1 MNFRDF
7 CYEKFS
13 GIGSLLFKIFKS
25 SEDDLDAANMRVHP
39 EIYFSVISFFAF
51 STLIIPII
59 LSIVYVIGKWPNISA
74 LPGNGVFII
83 PLSIFLPIAI
93 IIIGILMPKTAA
105 SNRVSGLKSEIPYAS
120 MYISV
125 MSSGGLSPY
134 DSLMRLGNMNLLPN
148 MQNEVARIQTIATSK
163 GLDPVSAMETAA
175 KKISVNDYKELLLG
189 YASTIRTGGDT
200 NHYLYNQTENMFKNL
215 SSRVKAIGENMGML
229 METYTIIGI
238 LGVLGIFLIFVIG
251 ISLPQAGMNI
261 SQGTFFLFS
270 FVFMPFLSLI
280 FIYAADALQISYPI
294 SNFRTYIP
302 FLAALPIG
310 GLIATQIV
318 LSFFD
323 KSFLIIPAAYDSIIF
338 IRTFLGFAQGTEP
351 AIGLAITLILVA
363 IPGVIADSL
372 YMGRDISTQ
381 DGITMF
387 LRDLVETRKSGL
399 SPERCFDV
407 LTSRDYKGFTRHLE
421 TINMKLN
428 WGFPIRQIYVE
439 FSEKVRNWLALVNV
453 YLLIDTLEVG
463 GGSVESL
470 ESLANFAEATKRL
483 EDEKRSLLMPMVVVP
498 YIGSAMLTATTVM
511 FLSFFTGMSG
521 QGVSVPSVELY
532 KILLTPLALH
542 AFTLGLVTGKIT
554 SGRVSAGFKH
564 GIFQSFVAMAGVWAV
579 SHMNVGG
586 MFIGG

>member
-1 MNFRDF
+1 
-7 CYEKFS
+7 
-13 GIGSLLFKIFKS
+13 L
-25 SEDDLDAANMRVHP
+25 A
-39 EIYFSVISFFAF
+39 
-51 STLIIPII
+51 II
-59 LSIVYVIGKWPNISA
+59 LIG
-74 LPGNGVFII
+74 
-83 PLSIFLPIAI
+83 I
-93 IIIGILMPKTAA
+93 IIPKTAA
-105 SNRVSGLKSEIPYAS
+105 SNRITGLKSEIPYAS

-125 MSSGGLSPY
+125 MASGGLSPY
-134 DSLMRLGNMNLLPN
+134 DSLMRLGHMGLLPN
-148 MQNEVARIQTIATSK
+148 MQKEIERIQTIANSR
-163 GLDPVSAMETAA
+163 GLDPISAMETAA

-251 ISLPQAGMNI
+251 ISLPQAGMNV

-270 FVFMPFLSLI
+270 FIFMPFLSLV
-280 FIYAADALQISYPI
+280 FIYAADTMQLSYPI

-310 GLIATQIV
+310 VLLATQIV
-318 LSFFD
+318 LPFFD
-323 KSFLIIPAAYDSIIF
+323 KSFLVLYPAYNLIIQ
-338 IRTFLGFAQGTEP
+338 IRHLLGFAEGTEP
-351 AIGLAITLILVA
+351 AIGLAIVLIAVA

-372 YMGRDISTQ
+372 YMGRDLSTQ
-381 DGITMF
+381 DGVTVF

-407 LTSRDYKGFTRHLE
+407 LTNRDYKGFTKHLKL
-421 TINMKLN
+421 INMKLN
-428 WGFPIRQIYVE
+428 WGFPIRQIYQE
-439 FSEKVRNWLALVNV
+439 FSEKVRNWLALINV

-463 GGSVESL
+463 GGSVDSL
-470 ESLANFAEATKRL
+470 ESLATFSEATKRL

-511 FLSFFTGMSG
+511 FLSFFTGMAG
-521 QGVSVPSVELY
+521 QGVSVASVELY

-542 AFTLGLVTGKIT
+542 AFTLGLVTGKIC

-564 GIFQSFVAMAGVWAV
+564 GIFQSFVAMAGIWAV

>member
-1 MNFRDF
+1 MIFRDL

-13 GIGSLLFKIFKS
+13 WMGAFLSKLFKTTG
-25 SEDDLDAANMRVHP
+25 DDLDAANMRVHP
-39 EIYFSVISFFAF
+39 EIYFSVIGFFAL
-51 STLIIPII
+51 STLIIPLILTSI
-59 LSIVYVIGKWPNISA
+59 YLLGKWVTIFPGEGKWLLSIPISLL
-74 LPGNGVFII
+74 LP
-83 PLSIFLPIAI
+83 LAI
-93 IIIGILMPKTAA
+93 IFIGIIIPKTAA
-105 SNRVSGLKSEIPYAS
+105 SNRIAGLQSEIPYAS

-125 MSSGGLSPY
+125 MASGGLSPY
-134 DSLMRLGNMNLLPN
+134 DSLMRLSHMGLLPN
-148 MQNEVARIQTIATSK
+148 MQGEVERIQTIANSR

-215 SSRVKAIGENMGML
+215 SSRVRAIGENMGML

-251 ISLPQAGMNI
+251 ISLPQAGMNV

-270 FVFMPFLSLI
+270 FIFMPFLSVV
-280 FIYAADALQISYPI
+280 FIYAADTMQISYPI
-294 SNFRTYIP
+294 SNFRTYVP

-310 GLIATQIV
+310 GLLATQIV
-318 LSFFD
+318 LPFFD
-323 KSFLIIPAAYDSIIF
+323 KSFLVLYPAYNLVIT
-338 IRTFLGFAQGTEP
+338 IRQLLGFAEGTEP
-351 AIGLAITLILVA
+351 AIGLAMVLIIVA

-372 YMGRDISTQ
+372 YMGRDLSTQ
-381 DGITMF
+381 DGVTVF

-407 LTSRDYKGFTRHLE
+407 LSDRDYKGFTKHLKS
-421 TINMKLN
+421 INMKLN
-428 WGFPIRQIYVE
+428 WGFPIRQIYQE
-439 FSEKVRNWLALVNV
+439 FSEKIRNWLALVNV

-470 ESLANFAEATKRL
+470 ESLATFSEATKRL
-483 EDEKRSLLMPMVVVP
+483 EDEKRSLLMPMIVVP

-511 FLSFFTGMSG
+511 FLSFFTGMAG
-521 QGVSVPSVELY
+521 QGVSVASVELY

-579 SHMNVGG
+579 SHMNVSG